1 MLLYYIIYILY
12 ITYII
17 YYNILY
23 RRRRGI
29 ILLTY
34 CVEKADILMVN
45 ALAHQGFGKYFRN
58 MKKQRQTAKSE
69 TRTTDTTGGKTNNRN
84 SSNDEKQHHQ

>member
-17 YYNILY
+17 YYNIFH

-45 ALAHQGFGKYFRN
+45 ALAHHGFGKYFRN
-58 MKKQRQTAKSE
+58 MKNNNKQQI
-69 TRTTDTTGGKTNNRN
+69 TNKKLILRLQENQ
-84 SSNDEKQHHQ
+84 SDS